1 MNILISSI
9 LTDKPQN
16 KELMKEFKKCYVIHE
31 ENSKD
36 KDDFSGKNNHFH
48 EKTEMEQQ
56 NMIDSYYDI
65 KNEETE
71 DAGIDF
77 MEENRFHEK
86 TDVYD
91 INNEDPEENRFHEK
105 TDIYSIKSEE
115 PETEDTDDDDDDP
128 LDPEIE
134 PLFQCRICEEYFPD
148 PNELEA
154 HKTLDCLPCDFCDM
168 VFGSEE
174 WLTNHHNSVHNYDV
188 MTYTINE

>member
-16 KELMKEFKKCYVIHE
+16 KELRKEFKKCYVIHE

-86 TDVYD
+86 TDIYG
-91 INNEDPEENRFHEK
+91 INNEDPEENRFLEK

-174 WLTNHHNSVHNYDV
+174 WHTNHVINVHNYDV

>member
-16 KELMKEFKKCYVIHE
+16 KELLKELKKCYVIHE

-36 KDDFSGKNNHFH
+36 KDNFSGKNNH

-56 NMIDSYYDI
+56 NMIDIYYDI
-65 KNEETE
+65 ENEETE
-71 DAGIDF
+71 DANNDF
-77 MEENRFHEK
+77 TKENRFHEK
-86 TDVYD
+86 TDIYGV
-91 INNEDPEENRFHEK
+91 NNEDPEENRFHEK

-115 PETEDTDDDDDDP
+115 PETEDTDDDDDDDP

-174 WLTNHHNSVHNYDV
+174 WHTNHVINVHNYDV

>member
-16 KELMKEFKKCYVIHE
+16 KELLKELKKCYVIHE

-56 NMIDSYYDI
+56 NMTDSYYDI

-86 TDVYD
+86 
-91 INNEDPEENRFHEK
+91 P
-105 TDIYSIKSEE
+105 DIYGIKDEE
-115 PETEDTDDDDDDP
+115 AETEDTDDDDDDP

-174 WLTNHHNSVHNYDV
+174 WHTNHVINVHNYDV

>member
-1 MNILISSI
+1 
-9 LTDKPQN
+9 
-16 KELMKEFKKCYVIHE
+16 MKEFKKCYVIHE

-36 KDDFSGKNNHFH
+36 KDNFSGKNNHFH

-86 TDVYD
+86 TDIYG

-115 PETEDTDDDDDDP
+115 PETEDTDDDDDDDP

-174 WLTNHHNSVHNYDV
+174 WLTNHLQSVHNHDV

>member
-1 MNILISSI
+1 MLISSI

-16 KELMKEFKKCYVIHE
+16 KELLKEFQKCYVIHE

-36 KDDFSGKNNHFH
+36 KDNFSGKHNHFH

-86 TDVYD
+86 TDIYG
-91 INNEDPEENRFHEK
+91 INNEDPEENRFLEK
-105 TDIYSIKSEE
+105 TDIYSIKSEEPE

-134 PLFQCRICEEYFPD
+134 TLFQCRICEEYFPD

-174 WLTNHHNSVHNYDV
+174 WLTNHLQNVHNHDV

>member
-36 KDDFSGKNNHFH
+36 KDNFSGKNNHFH

-86 TDVYD
+86 TDIYGV
-91 INNEDPEENRFHEK
+91 NNENPEENRFHEK

-115 PETEDTDDDDDDP
+115 PETEDTDDNDDDP

-174 WLTNHHNSVHNYDV
+174 WLTNHKQNVHNYDV